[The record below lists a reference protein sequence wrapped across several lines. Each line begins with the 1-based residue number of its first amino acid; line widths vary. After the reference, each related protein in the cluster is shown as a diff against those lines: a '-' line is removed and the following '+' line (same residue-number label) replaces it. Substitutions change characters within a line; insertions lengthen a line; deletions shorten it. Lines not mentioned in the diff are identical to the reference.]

1 MIMVGPG
8 TGVAPFRGFLQERAA
23 LKQQGV
29 PVGEAMLFFG
39 CRDPLQDFLYEDE
52 LRAFEA
58 AGVTRLFAAF
68 SREPGKP
75 KTYVQQAIREH
86 SDEVWRLL
94 QQEAMVFVCGE
105 ASRMAP
111 DVRQAFAASSRS
123 APAPRPPTRRRG
135 SPDWCRASAILR
147 TSGRPTT
154 PASAMRLSV
163 KPCRAANEESIKT
176 GV

>member
-29 PVGEAMLFFG
+29 PVGESLLFFG

-58 AGVTRLFAAF
+58 AGVTRLIAAF
-68 SREPGKP
+68 SREPGKS
-75 KTYVQQAIREH
+75 KTYVQQTIETHSEH
-86 SDEVWRLL
+86 VWRLL
-94 QQEAMVFVCGE
+94 QQGAAIFVCGE

-111 DVRQAFAASSRS
+111 SVRQAF
-123 APAPRPPTRRRG
+123 
-135 SPDWCRASAILR
+135 
-147 TSGRPTT
+147 
-154 PASAMRLSV
+154 
-163 KPCRAANEESIKT
+163 
-176 GV
+176 